1 MFRSFIK
8 ITFRNLLKYKTFS
21 LVNLA
26 GLSVGL
32 ACFFLICLWVRDETS
47 YDNFHTFGNR
57 IYRVMENQTFTDGEI
72 LTQAEGP
79 GLLGETL
86 KNEIPELVYASTMDW
101 WTNTLISY
109 DNQSVKEE
117 GRYVG
122 ADFLKMF
129 SFPLLKGDKETA
141 LNKPGSIVISERLAQ
156 KLFPGAEPLG
166 KTLRLANFSDYE
178 ITGIMANLP
187 SNTIF
192 KFEFLLPYNEFIQRN
207 AWAREWDNNG
217 LHTYVMLREDADLQS
232 VNRKIKDVV
241 TKYGDQD
248 NVELFLQPLGDIY
261 LKTDF
266 KNGVYQ
272 GGGRMEYVRLF
283 GIIGLLI
290 LLLACIN
297 FMNLST
303 ARAAV
308 RAREVG
314 VKKVVGAGRRL
325 LIAQF
330 NAEALV
336 VCMLAAAIAVLAVQ
350 AILPAFN
357 QFTGKSIRL
366 PLDEP
371 FAWMTLGAIVL
382 ITSLLAGC
390 YPAFILSAF
399 RPASVLKGQ
408 FDKTQ
413 RGSLLRKV
421 LVVSQFAVAVFMI
434 TGLLVVQK
442 QLDFLQNKNLGYNRE
457 QLLYITM
464 NHEIQ
469 SKFPAFRTALEQ
481 VPGVKAV
488 SASHSPLTG
497 YINAS
502 GNFSW
507 AGKNQDDNRM
517 FVYENVAP
525 NYLDAIGAQ
534 LAEGRDFSSQ
544 FPGDSANFVINE
556 LAAEQMGLNP
566 PVVGQRLKAW
576 GKEGQ
581 IIGVVKNFHFTSLK
595 EQLQPLILMMNSPYV
610 WTAYV
615 RIDGRQPVEILGNI
629 ETVCKKYSPAYPFE
643 YKFADAAYNELY
655 KSETIVGRIVAWFAI
670 LAVFISCL
678 GLLGLATFA
687 AERRVKEIGIRK
699 VLGATAGS
707 IVGLLSQ
714 DFLKLVIL
722 GIALATP
729 IAWWASRRWLNDFP
743 YRIELSWWIFLFAG
757 GLAVGVAF
765 LTVSFQSLKAAF
777 SNPVN
782 SLRSE

>member
-1 MFRSFIK
+1 MFRNFIK

-21 LVNLA
+21 VVNLS

-32 ACFFLICLWVRDETS
+32 ACFFLICLWIRDETS
-47 YDNFHTFGNR
+47 YDDFHVFGNR

-72 LTQAEGP
+72 LTQAEAP

-129 SFPLLKGDKETA
+129 SFPLLKGDRETA

-178 ITGIMANLP
+178 ITGVMADLP

-207 AWAREWDNNG
+207 AWARNWNNNG

-241 TKYGDQD
+241 AKYGDQE

-261 LKTDF
+261 LKTDY

-413 RGSLLRKV
+413 RGLLLRKV

-442 QLDFLQNKNLGYNRE
+442 QLDYLQNKNLGYKRE

-469 SKFPAFRTALEQ
+469 RKYSAFSTALEQ

-556 LAAEQMGLNP
+556 LAAEQMGLKP
-566 PVVGQRLKAW
+566 PVVGRRLKAW

-615 RIDGRQPVEILGNI
+615 RIGGRQPVEILGNI

-655 KSETIVGRIVAWFAI
+655 KSETVVGRIVAWFAI

-707 IVGLLSQ
+707 IVSLLSQ